1 MRRRVTPGRSSAIG
15 APGAALVAALTT
27 VLSVGGA
34 TATTGVMPSDPIASS
49 ADPNADPGAPPAGL
63 DAATWTALIPAD
75 NSMTAARVALGKRL
89 FFEPALSRDG
99 TVACASCH
107 DSAHGFADPR
117 PVSLG
122 VGGKAGA
129 RNAPSAMNTAL
140 LARQF
145 WDGRAPSLE
154 AQAVGPILN
163 PIEMA
168 MPSPAAAVAALTRKG
183 YGPDFLQAYA
193 RPIAFDD
200 VARAIATYERTLI
213 FLRAP
218 FDRFMAGQADALS
231 PAARAGW
238 RLFRGRGKCATCHVL
253 SPTSPLGTDNLFH
266 NIGVSARAPGF
277 EATTTRALAAL
288 AALPGGTVAPGSRS
302 WQRLTAGADLAPLGR
317 FAITGR
323 PEDLGAFRSSP
334 LRNVGLTAPYMH
346 DGSQA
351 TLWDTIDFY
360 NNGGV
365 LHPQLD
371 KAIQPLDLG
380 DEEID
385 QLVAFLFALTDERF
399 AGQGQAEFERQQAI
413 ARSHRPIRDEI
424 GLMVRVPS
432 LQTRASARPRP

>member
-1 MRRRVTPGRSSAIG
+1 MVGIGTIAVTA
-15 APGAALVAALTT
+15 AALAIALSVAW
-27 VLSVGGA
+27 VGGA
-34 TATTGVMPSDPIASS
+34 AATTGPLPPDP
-49 ADPNADPGAPPAGL
+49 ADPSAPPSGL
-63 DAATWTALIPAD
+63 DPAAWTALIPAD

-89 FFEPALSRDG
+89 FSETALSSDG

-129 RNAPSAMNTAL
+129 RNAPSAMNAAL
-140 LARQF
+140 LTSQF
-145 WDGRAPSLE
+145 WDGRASSLE
-154 AQAVGPILN
+154 AQAEGPILN
-163 PIEMA
+163 PLEMA
-168 MPSPAAAVAALTRKG
+168 MPSPAAAVAALKQKG
-183 YGPDFLQAYA
+183 YGPDFQQAYA
-193 RPIAFDD
+193 RAISFPD
-200 VARAIATYERTLI
+200 VARAIAAYERTLI

-238 RLFRGRGKCATCHVL
+238 RLFRGRGKCGTCHVL
-253 SPTSPLGTDNLFH
+253 APAAPLGTDNLFH

-277 EATTTRALAAL
+277 EASTTRALAAVQ
-288 AALPGGTVAPGSRS
+288 GGTTTPGSKG
-302 WQRLTAGADLAPLGR
+302 WQRLTAGGDLGPLGR
-317 FAITGR
+317 FAITGK
-323 PEDLGAFRSSP
+323 PQDLGAFRSSP

-346 DGSQA
+346 DGSMA

-399 AGQGQAEFERQQAI
+399 AGQAQQEFLRQQAI

-432 LQTRASARPRP
+432 MQARSGARPQP